1 MTNIFKII
9 SESIM
14 QALGQLTAHKLRSF
28 LSLLGISIGI
38 FCIIAVQSS
47 VDSLE
52 DNIRGSF
59 QKLGSNVVYVG
70 KFSWGEDPGKNYW
83 KYMKNPEPNYKDY
96 KNLVKKSKT
105 AELVSHHV
113 VIGFRTAK
121 YKSNSV
127 QNAIMIGCT
136 FEQDELFQFT
146 YDAGRYFSMSEYNN
160 GSPVCLIGSKVADEL
175 FGTINPIGKKIKI
188 LGRKLEV
195 IGIFEKE
202 GKDILSIMDRDE
214 TIFIP
219 YKLAEK
225 VVNLKDNNTWGGS
238 VNIKAGE
245 NVTMEEMKD
254 EVTGILRSARGL
266 KPKQLV
272 NFSLNEMSILTNLLD
287 GFFSVLN
294 LAGLVI
300 GLFAILVG
308 MFSVAN
314 IMFVSVKERT
324 NIIGIKKAL
333 GAKRHVI
340 LIEFLIESI
349 ILCIIGGLIGLAIVR
364 VAVILI
370 TQAFGFDIFLSM
382 NNIIMGLGISIAIGI
397 ISGFIPAFQAASM
410 NPVEAIRS
418 K

>member
-70 KFSWGEDPGKNYW
+70 KNSWGEDPGKNYW
-83 KYMKNPEPNYKDY
+83 KWMKNPQPNYDDY
-96 KNLVKKSKT
+96 KLLAKKSKT

-121 YKSNSV
+121 YKSTSV
-127 QNAIMIGCT
+127 QNAVLIGCT
-136 FEQDELFQFT
+136 FEENEMSQFT
-146 YDAGRYFSMSEYNN
+146 FESGRYFSISEYNN
-160 GSPVCLIGSKVADEL
+160 GAQVCLIGAKVADEL

-195 IGIFEKE
+195 IGLFEKE
-202 GKDILSIMDRDE
+202 GQSIINIMDKDNA
-214 TIFIP
+214 IFIP
-219 YKLAEK
+219 YKLAAK
-225 VVNLKDNNTWGGS
+225 VVNLRDNSWFGS
-238 VNIKAGE
+238 VNIKADE
-245 NVTMEEMKD
+245 NVTMDEMKD
-254 EVTGILRSARGL
+254 EVTGLLRTSRGL
-266 KPKQLV
+266 KPKQID
-272 NFSLNEMSILTNLLD
+272 NFALNELSVLTNMLD

-333 GAKRHVI
+333 GAKRYVI

-364 VAVILI
+364 LAVIVI
-370 TQAFGFDIFLSM
+370 TQAFGFEIFLSM
-382 NNIIMGLGISIAIGI
+382 SNIMLGLGISIAIGI

>member
-1 MTNIFKII
+1 MTNLFKII
-9 SESIM
+9 TESVM

-83 KYMKNPEPNYKDY
+83 KYMKNPEPNYNDY
-96 KNLVKKSKT
+96 KNLIKKSRT

-127 QNAIMIGCT
+127 ENAVLIGCT

-160 GSPVCLIGSKVADEL
+160 GSQVCLMGSKVASEL
-175 FGTINPIGKKIKI
+175 FGAINPIGKKVKI

-238 VNIKAGE
+238 VNIKASE
-245 NVTMEEMKD
+245 NVTMDEMKD
-254 EVTGILRSARGL
+254 EVTGILRNARGL

-272 NFSLNEMSILTNLLD
+272 NFSLNELSILTNLLD

-333 GAKRHVI
+333 GAKKYVI

-364 VAVILI
+364 LAVIVI
-370 TQAFGFDIFLSM
+370 TEAFGFEIFLSL
-382 NNIIMGLGISIAIGI
+382 NNIIMGLSISIAIGI